1 MGVAMT
7 VNSYLESIAKTA
19 YVRNDERNSINLSI
33 TTLRSRANT
42 YFLDDMTNQILFGS
56 YSRGTIL
63 PRTMDAYSD
72 VDYMFVFTNDGSKP
86 QTFLKRIRRFV
97 ERYYSTSEIAQSN
110 PTIVLNLNHIRFEL
124 VPAVQGLFG
133 NLQIP
138 AKARDYNE
146 WLGTD
151 PTGFN
156 AKLVNANQKHANK
169 IKPLIRVMKYWNVK
183 AGYPFEPFML
193 EQDIVSNDF
202 FPVRGLTNIGGLADL
217 LSKPGYDIVSNAS
230 PLASILGNQQLLGN
244 RQLRDYFYS
253 YVDSM
258 SVDNMSTGFWTAQW
272 KKDAVRRAKKIVEQ
286 VKYEEAQGLPYT
298 AEGTIKTL
306 LPEV

>member
-1 MGVAMT
+1 
-7 VNSYLESIAKTA
+7 
-19 YVRNDERNSINLSI
+19 
-33 TTLRSRANT
+33 
-42 YFLDDMTNQILFGS
+42 
-56 YSRGTIL
+56 
-63 PRTMDAYSD
+63 
-72 VDYMFVFTNDGSKP
+72 
-86 QTFLKRIRRFV
+86 
-97 ERYYSTSEIAQSN
+97 
-110 PTIVLNLNHIRFEL
+110 
-124 VPAVQGLFG
+124 
-133 NLQIP
+133 
-138 AKARDYNE
+138 
-146 WLGTD
+146 
-151 PTGFN
+151 
-156 AKLVNANQKHANK
+156 
-169 IKPLIRVMKYWNVK
+169 MKYWNVK